1 MFRGDAVPDRRPRLR
16 CVGLALLLTVPL
28 LSGCASVI
36 PAAPGPRPAPA
47 TNPAPTPTP
56 ALTTATPRPYQPR
69 PSVPPGAAAKPIP
82 ATPNPPLAAPP
93 VPATATSAVES
104 GVVAGP
110 EYNALGIA
118 PEQATAALIA
128 FRLSCPSVQRRTDA
142 SGLTQPGEWA
152 EACSAASGWADRDAG
167 NFFSRYFGTVQ
178 VGAGSAFVTGYYEP
192 EIAASRTRRPGYDVP
207 IYRRPV
213 DLVDV
218 DLGLFSKDLQGKKI
232 RGRVDG
238 SNFIP
243 YYDRLAI
250 ERGALAGRGLE
261 IAWAA
266 DAAEFFFLQVQGSGR
281 LRLPDGGVMRIG
293 YDSQNG
299 RDYVGIGKLL
309 LDRGALQ
316 PGQASMQGI
325 LDYLRADPVRGAA
338 VMNENPSW
346 IFFRE
351 LTGPGPL
358 GALGVPVTG
367 RASVAADP
375 KYVPLGAPVFLSLD
389 RAEPNG
395 LWVAQDTGGAIKG
408 ANRFDSF
415 WGAGDTARA
424 IAGGMAA
431 RGSALIL
438 LPRAAVARLTA
449 AAR

>member
-1 MFRGDAVPDRRPRLR
+1 MTFRGDAVPDRRPRLR

-36 PAAPGPRPAPA
+36 PAAAGPRPAPA
-47 TNPAPTPTP
+47 TNPTPTP
-56 ALTTATPRPYQPR
+56 APTTAAPRPYQPR

-110 EYNALGIA
+110 EYNALGVA

-178 VGAGSAFVTGYYEP
+178 IGAGTAFVTGYYEP

-207 IYRRPV
+207 IYRRPA

-281 LRLPDGGVMRIG
+281 LRLPDGDVMRIG

-346 IFFRE
+346 VFFRE

-415 WGAGDTARA
+415 WGAGDKARA

>member
-1 MFRGDAVPDRRPRLR
+1 M
-16 CVGLALLLTVPL
+16 
-28 LSGCASVI
+28 
-36 PAAPGPRPAPA
+36 
-47 TNPAPTPTP
+47 
-56 ALTTATPRPYQPR
+56 
-69 PSVPPGAAAKPIP
+69 
-82 ATPNPPLAAPP
+82 
-93 VPATATSAVES
+93 
-104 GVVAGP
+104 
-110 EYNALGIA
+110 
-118 PEQATAALIA
+118 
-128 FRLSCPSVQRRTDA
+128 QRRTDA

-178 VGAGSAFVTGYYEP
+178 VGAGTAFVTGYYEP

-207 IYRRPV
+207 IYRRPA

-346 IFFRE
+346 VFFRE

-415 WGAGDTARA
+415 WGAGEKARA